1 MAKKIPHL
9 SIPSIGNLPIEIK
22 LYGDWHK
29 AIELV
34 DNLGPSIKKGY
45 DTAVNKFS
53 NCIIFHS
60 YWNSSK
66 RYRYKL
72 GTS

>member
-45 DTAVNKFS
+45 DTQSIYEAAV
-53 NCIIFHS
+53 
-60 YWNSSK
+60 
-66 RYRYKL
+66 
-72 GTS
+72 